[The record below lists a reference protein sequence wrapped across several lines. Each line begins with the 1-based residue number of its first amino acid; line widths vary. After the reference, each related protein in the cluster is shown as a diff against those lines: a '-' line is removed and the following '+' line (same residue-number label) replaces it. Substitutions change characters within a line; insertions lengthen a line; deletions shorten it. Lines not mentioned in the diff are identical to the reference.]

1 MVLHHLPKGRHAA
14 EGVAFRA
21 AEREHDEWTGLRLG
35 QILAKLLGVALSRA
49 DEVGVFSVLGSS
61 IQHRAGRVGLTQC
74 TIGGIHTVAIVGRI
88 AQ

>member
-1 MVLHHLPKGRHAA
+1 MVLHHLPKGRHAT

-21 AEREHDEWTGLRLG
+21 AEGEHDERTGLRLG
-35 QILAKLLGVALSRA
+35 KILAKLLGVALSRA
-49 DEVGVFSVLGSS
+49 DEVGIFSVLSSS
-61 IQHRAGRVGLTQC
+61 IQHRSGRVGLTQS